1 MSRDDYESGIG
12 RDDGMELRVWLRLI
26 TCHNLMDNAVRRRL
40 HQDHATTLPRFDVLA
55 QLHREA
61 GPMSMGELSRRLMVT
76 NGNVTGLIDRLAR
89 EGLVERKP
97 APDDRRRQLVAL
109 TDRGTAF
116 FETMAG
122 DHQGWIA
129 DMTADLNAGEMREL
143 FRLLGRLK
151 QSILTTHDEP
161 EIDATE
167 AAE

>member
-1 MSRDDYESGIG
+1 MSRDDYESGVG

-26 TCHNLMDNAVRRRL
+26 TCHNLMDHNVRQKL
-40 HQDHATTLPRFDVLA
+40 HQEYETTLPRFDVLA
-55 QLHREA
+55 QLHREGA
-61 GPMSMGELSRRLMVT
+61 PLTMGELSRRLMVT

-97 APDDRRRQLVAL
+97 APDDRRRQLVAM
-109 TDRGTAF
+109 TDRGRAF
-116 FETMAG
+116 FETMAD

-129 DMTADLNAGEMREL
+129 HMTGDLNAGEIREL

-151 QSILTTHDEP
+151 QSILTTHDE
-161 EIDATE
+161 DTSE